1 MSAMPSSDQRPRSEK
16 GLVGP
21 LSKRAGGFILFNIV
35 YGLAFAAY
43 FAQFFRF
50 SLEQD
55 YTPHFS
61 LILLV
66 SLYLLYAHRQ
76 ALFAQ
81 AEYCVR
87 GGLPFVLVGILCYGL
102 GLGLRPALHPPDLLA
117 LTSLGM
123 VIVWVG
129 GFITFFGLRA
139 SRIALFPLSF
149 LIFMIPLPE
158 ALLFR
163 IITALQYASADTVAL
178 LFQLCPFPFT
188 RDGVYFSLP
197 GLSIEVAREC
207 SSIRSSMAL
216 CMACVLANHLLLQ
229 RWWSKAIVLLLVF
242 PLAVL
247 KNGVRIVTLCVLTL
261 YVDEGFLE
269 GDLHSRG
276 GIVFFG
282 FALAM
287 LLPVFLG
294 LRKVESRYADPGQ
307 DAEGA
312 TEKRNNHH
320 GSISNQKNCS

>member
-1 MSAMPSSDQRPRSEK
+1 
-16 GLVGP
+16 
-21 LSKRAGGFILFNIV
+21 
-35 YGLAFAAY
+35 
-43 FAQFFRF
+43 
-50 SLEQD
+50 
-55 YTPHFS
+55 
-61 LILLV
+61 
-66 SLYLLYAHRQ
+66 
-76 ALFAQ
+76 
-81 AEYCVR
+81 
-87 GGLPFVLVGILCYGL
+87 
-102 GLGLRPALHPPDLLA
+102 
-117 LTSLGM
+117 
-123 VIVWVG
+123 
-129 GFITFFGLRA
+129 
-139 SRIALFPLSF
+139 
-149 LIFMIPLPE
+149 
-158 ALLFR
+158 
-163 IITALQYASADTVAL
+163 
-178 LFQLCPFPFT
+178 
-188 RDGVYFSLP
+188 
-197 GLSIEVAREC
+197 
-207 SSIRSSMAL
+207 
-216 CMACVLANHLLLQ
+216 MACVLANHLLLR